1 MGDPD
6 SLGGV
11 TSGDRMADAG
21 PRRSAPVATVS
32 LDALRANVESLL
44 LGTDGEFS
52 VADLRRD
59 AWGHGL
65 GPVGHALRDL
75 GVDAFIADEG
85 EVDAMEG
92 EFPGTAVSSIGTPTL
107 DPHEVFG
114 LAGAS
119 GKPVMRLTGTVLLT
133 KALRAGEGVSYGYTH
148 RADADTRVALVTGG
162 YAQGVVRDLG
172 DRISVGIA
180 GSFHRVIGR
189 VAMDVCVVDIGNS
202 EIRRGDDVVFFG
214 GEPGDPTL
222 GEWAVHSGLTAGEL
236 VTTIGLR
243 AQRRYAG

>member
-6 SLGGV
+6 SLEGV

-32 LDALRANVESLL
+32 LHALRVNVESLL

-65 GPVGHALRDL
+65 GRVAHALRDL
-75 GVDAFIADEG
+75 GVDAFIVDEA
-85 EVDAMEG
+85 EVDRMET
-92 EFPGTAVSSIGTPTL
+92 EFPGTAVSSLGTPTL
-107 DPHEVFG
+107 DPHQVFG
-114 LAGAS
+114 LAAS
-119 GKPVMRLTGTVLLT
+119 GKPVMRLTGSVLLT

-162 YAQGVVRDLG
+162 YAQGVVRGLG
-172 DRISVGIA
+172 DRISVGVA
-180 GSFHRVIGR
+180 GSLHPVIGR
-189 VAMDVCVVDIGNS
+189 VAMDVCMVDIGTS
-202 EIRRGDDVVFFG
+202 EIRRGDEVVFFG
-214 GEPGDPTL
+214 GEPGDPAL
-222 GEWAVHSGLTAGEL
+222 GDWAAHSGLTAGEL